1 MKRLLTIALAA
12 YPVVLVFGFAPN
24 PPPTTRPSLR
34 LRETKKDLENLAKEL
49 NPIIGFYDPIG
60 ISNNFFWD
68 LTVDETIGWLRESE
82 IKHGRVA
89 MAACVG
95 YCVQSFYTW
104 PFDNTLS
111 GKPFPS
117 TTLSPPEQWD
127 ALPLG
132 AKVQILLFIG
142 FLEFYAE
149 LSPPRPGA
157 LPHYTKGGI
166 PGKYPS
172 FDGVPHPVP
181 FNLYDPFG
189 FSSKR
194 TKEEKA
200 RGLLC
205 EINNGRL
212 AMIGIM
218 SVLCESKIPGSI
230 PALKGLVKPYAGQ
243 VMAPFEGTPFFPASD
258 LGCIF
263 EGLCSSS

>member
-1 MKRLLTIALAA
+1 M
-12 YPVVLVFGFAPN
+12 N
-24 PPPTTRPSLR
+24 PL
-34 LRETKKDLENLAKEL
+34 
-49 NPIIGFYDPIG
+49 IGFYDPIG

-68 LTVDETIGWLRESE
+68 LNVNETIGWLRESE

-95 YCVQSFYTW
+95 YWVQSFVTW

-149 LSPPRPGA
+149 LSPPLPGA

-166 PGKYPS
+166 PGKYPT

-181 FNLYDPFG
+181 FNLFDPFG
-189 FSSKR
+189 FSSQR

-212 AMIGIM
+212 GE
-218 SVLCESKIPGSI
+218 LF
-230 PALKGLVKPYAGQ
+230 LFLGL
-243 VMAPFEGTPFFPASD
+243 S
-258 LGCIF
+258 CIF
-263 EGLCSSS
+263 FVFLLGVFFSHSDRFGSLVLSTFF